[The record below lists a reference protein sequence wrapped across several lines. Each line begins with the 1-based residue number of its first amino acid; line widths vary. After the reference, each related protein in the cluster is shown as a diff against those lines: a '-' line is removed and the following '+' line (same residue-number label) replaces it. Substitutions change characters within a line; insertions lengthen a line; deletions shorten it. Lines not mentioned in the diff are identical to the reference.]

1 MKRFLFLTAFAA
13 VLCMSCIKH
22 PVDPVPEDES
32 IEYNY
37 SEPKIE
43 APANQLNHFSA
54 YIDPSLSQEGMKNP
68 AGEAD
73 KIIDITLP
81 PGLTGIVEF
90 EKAGPQA
97 IDFQYVG
104 SKISAGVTFQTT
116 GAFQFLTITG
126 IDGDQISMS
135 AKVDGA
141 DVNLNGTVRPEPE
154 YSCYRQ
160 DVCRNWLIEETFLE
174 IRGEGVSQQLGA
186 GLRFNGCSLS
196 EITKEVSVKSGLNLD
211 PLDPEYDIKKIMI
224 DPSGKFGL
232 IFQGA
237 APYYGDYTLKGT
249 TMTYN
254 LPHGEQPQ
262 FAGTAFGKLTSTNG
276 YGRLEIK
283 ADIKEDTGKKYSVGV
298 IFKMKSEPRR

>member
-43 APANQLNHFSA
+43 TPANQLNHFSA
-54 YIDPSLSQEGMKNP
+54 YIDPALPQEGMKNP

-104 SKISAGVTFQTT
+104 SKVSAGVTFQTA
-116 GAFQFLTITG
+116 GALQSLTISG
-126 IDGDQISMS
+126 IDGDQISMC

-160 DVCRNWLIEETFLE
+160 DVCRNWLIEETYLE
-174 IRGEGVSQQLGA
+174 VRGEGVSQQLGA
-186 GLRFNGCSLS
+186 GIRFEGCSLHA
-196 EITKEVSVKSGLNLD
+196 ITEELNEKYGLKIDTLD
-211 PLDPEYDIKKIMI
+211 PAYDIRKIMI

-283 ADIKEDTGKKYSVGV
+283 ADISENTGKKYYVGV
-298 IFKMKSEPRR
+298 IFKMKSDSRK